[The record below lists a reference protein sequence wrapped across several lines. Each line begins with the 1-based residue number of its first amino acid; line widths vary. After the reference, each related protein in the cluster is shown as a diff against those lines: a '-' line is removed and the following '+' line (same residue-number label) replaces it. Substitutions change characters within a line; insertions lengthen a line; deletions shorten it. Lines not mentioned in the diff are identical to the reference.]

1 MPHAEQSIRRT
12 SRLECRQNGGDA
24 LVAPT
29 ERDYDCEWFFVRPSL
44 DEHRPADPFL
54 ESHMKKLWTLMAA
67 CAVALTVPIAAQDNA
82 KKSEPA
88 ESPARAETKIEPL
101 KLGATVDEK
110 LVMRD
115 LDGKEYKLKDL
126 RGKVVFIHFWS
137 MVCPYEPA
145 AEPKF
150 RALLDKYKGK
160 DVVQLAIASNQGE
173 LGPEPAK
180 DSNDAAY
187 KNIRAHVKETKSA
200 YPIIIDRGNKIS
212 DLFGGRTTPHCF
224 VIDQK
229 GVLVY
234 AGGLDD
240 DPRAD
245 KGDAAQFYV
254 RDAIDALLAGKDIK
268 VKESKPYG

>member
-1 MPHAEQSIRRT
+1 
-12 SRLECRQNGGDA
+12 
-24 LVAPT
+24 
-29 ERDYDCEWFFVRPSL
+29 
-44 DEHRPADPFL
+44 
-54 ESHMKKLWTLMAA
+54 MKKPWILMIA
-67 CAVALTVPIAAQDNA
+67 CSGVMALPIVAQDKAKTDGAVAESG
-82 KKSEPA
+82 KSDK
-88 ESPARAETKIEPL
+88 KIEPL

-137 MVCPYEPA
+137 MVCPYEPGA
-145 AEPKF
+145 QPKF
-150 RALLDKYKGK
+150 RALLDRYKDK

-180 DSNDAAY
+180 DSSEPAY
-187 KNIRAHVKETKSA
+187 KNIRAHVKDTKVA
-200 YPIIIDRGNKIS
+200 YPIVIDRGNKLS

-224 VIDQK
+224 VIDKK

-234 AGGLDD
+234 AGALDD

-254 RDAIDALLAGKDIK
+254 RDAIDAVLAGKDIK
-268 VKESKPYG
+268 TKETKPYG